1 MLQIWHSRQTLW
13 TAAPGYRLRNVTLP
27 ERLTNISSYAFF
39 NCNAFTS
46 IIIPASVTNI
56 GNSAFAA
63 CSNVTSIIV
72 AEGNTIYD
80 TRNNCNAIIETATNK
95 LISGCRN
102 TVIPEGVTVIGEH
115 AFYYCTKLATI
126 TIPEQVTTIE
136 ASAFRS
142 CTALTAINIHA
153 GVTSIG
159 AYAFEECTSLTSVT
173 VNAETPITITS
184 DVFSNRAN
192 ATLYVPYGTKS
203 QYRTTADWS
212 SFSNI
217 VEMSNPYD
225 VNNDGS
231 TDISDVVSLVN
242 FILDSSTT
250 DDSYDVNGDGKVDI
264 SDVVKLVNMILGQ

>member
-1 MLQIWHSRQTLW
+1 M
-13 TAAPGYRLRNVTLP
+13 
-27 ERLTNISSYAFF
+27 
-39 NCNAFTS
+39 
-46 IIIPASVTNI
+46 
-56 GNSAFAA
+56 
-63 CSNVTSIIV
+63 
-72 AEGNTIYD
+72 
-80 TRNNCNAIIETATNK
+80 
-95 LISGCRN
+95 
-102 TVIPEGVTVIGEH
+102 TVIGEH

-142 CTALTAINIHA
+142 YTALTAINIPA

-212 SFSNI
+212 SFSNMWKCPI
-217 VEMSNPYD
+217 RTM
-225 VNNDGS
+225 
-231 TDISDVVSLVN
+231 
-242 FILDSSTT
+242 
-250 DDSYDVNGDGKVDI
+250 
-264 SDVVKLVNMILGQ
+264 